1 MENMGDKRS
10 MKGTDRSSSV
20 EDGTTLWDRGSPDA
34 WYQNSENLPQNMW
47 SAFWSER
54 KHFRQWWRRSLPAN
68 IWKDVTLYI
77 AIYYIIYF
85 SLKYGFRDKDDGVW
99 SYNRG
104 EFENIVNY
112 FRDNISLLSRDLTF
126 LLGFYV
132 SRIVARWWQ
141 QFSALPSPDILTA
154 YCHALVDL
162 SSESGVQWAR
172 RFMRY
177 ALLAY
182 VLCLRRFSEALEEQ
196 FPDSEALFSAGLA
209 TRKELQLLESEADL
223 GRVWHVPISWA
234 MIMIRRAKEAGVEVA
249 EKKEMINT
257 LSKFQLGLEKIDSY
271 QHGQLPPLYRQV
283 VKFAVYSYFAVA
295 LFSEQEVT
303 NIPHIG
309 VPIFLI
315 LKFIFFF
322 GWLEVAKAIDDP
334 WDGNDHEDFKI
345 RELVSRHFWAVG
357 RSLCQ
362 EQIQPITLEP
372 VCPIHV

>member
-1 MENMGDKRS
+1 
-10 MKGTDRSSSV
+10 
-20 EDGTTLWDRGSPDA
+20 
-34 WYQNSENLPQNMW
+34 MW
-47 SAFWSER
+47 SALWPER
-54 KHFRQWWRRSLPAN
+54 RHFRQWWRRSLPAN
-68 IWKDVTLYI
+68 IWKDLLIYI
-77 AIYYIIYF
+77 AAYYIIYF
-85 SLKYGFRDKDDGVW
+85 SLKYGFGDEDDSVW
-99 SYNRG
+99 NYDRG
-104 EFENIVNY
+104 QLDAIITY

-162 SSESGVQWAR
+162 SSEAGIEWAT

-182 VLCLRRFSEALEEQ
+182 VLCLRRFSEALQEQ
-196 FPDSEALFSAGLA
+196 FPDSEAIFRTGLA
-209 TRKELQLLESEADL
+209 TREELQLLEAEADL

-234 MIMIRRAKEAGVEVA
+234 MIMIRRAKEVGVEVA

-257 LSKFQLGLEKIDSY
+257 LSKFQLGLERVDSY
-271 QHGQLPPLYRQV
+271 HHGQLPPLYRQV
-283 VKFAVYSYFAVA
+283 VKSALYSYFAVA

-303 NIPHIG
+303 NIPHIW

-334 WDGNDHEDFKI
+334 WDGNDHEDFKV
-345 RELVSRHFWAVG
+345 RELVSRHFWSVG

-362 EQIQPITLEP
+362 EKVQPITLEP